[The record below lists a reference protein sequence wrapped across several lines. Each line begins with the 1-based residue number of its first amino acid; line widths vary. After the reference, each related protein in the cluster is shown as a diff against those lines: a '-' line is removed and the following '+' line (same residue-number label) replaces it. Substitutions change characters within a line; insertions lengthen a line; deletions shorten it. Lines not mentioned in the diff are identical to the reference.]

1 MSEAESESAKRE
13 KEALEVYS
21 IEQLETIQL
30 YNNVSF
36 GKVHWEQT
44 VRHAEEIHEK
54 TLEKEKTSVKV
65 ADYHLEAV
73 KNSFRPHKMYPT
85 DVFYSVSDKKYVCH
99 LPRIYDD
106 GEEDSMETAEI
117 MAYGDTPAQACDN
130 FDHQWVHG
138 GNNDV

>member
-1 MSEAESESAKRE
+1 MSETE
-13 KEALEVYS
+13 KAALKQYTP
-21 IEQLETIQL
+21 EQLELILL

-44 VRHAEEIHEK
+44 IRHADELHEK
-54 TLEKEKTSVKV
+54 ALEKEKASVKV

-99 LPRIYDD
+99 LPRMYDD
-106 GEEDSMETAEI
+106 GDGDEMETAEI
-117 MAYGDTPAQACDN
+117 IALGDTPAQACDN
-130 FDHQWVHG
+130 FDHQWIHG
-138 GNNDV
+138 SNDNA